1 MKNIIKSLFR
11 SVGLDLVKHPYTDIT
26 SSLDYLKLLN
36 NHKVD
41 MVLDVG
47 ANVGQYAS
55 DLFKIGY
62 KGKIVSFEPMSKEYE
77 VLKKA
82 AASNSNWIVAP
93 QAAIGD
99 YNGEVEINISE
110 NSVSSSILP
119 LTDYVKETAPAT
131 RYVSVE
137 KVKIKTLSDAA
148 LPFIEKAERPFLKID
163 VQGYE
168 EKVLLGAANIMPKLQ
183 GVHLEFSLKPLY
195 ENESSFED
203 MLRLVK
209 SFGFEPCYFIPHH
222 TTESMG
228 RLLQMDGVFY
238 RR

>member
-1 MKNIIKSLFR
+1 MKNIIKTLFR

-36 NHKVD
+36 NHQVD

-119 LTDYVKETAPAT
+119 LTDYVKQTAPET
-131 RYVSVE
+131 RYVSSE
-137 KVKIKTLSDAA
+137 KVKIQPLSDAA

-222 TTESMG
+222 TTDSMG